1 MARIDVTGMGVIGIG
16 LERGTVLD
24 RDAGPLYAQIRDHL
38 LGQISARE
46 LAPGSPLPTE
56 EELQQLFGVSRS
68 VVRQALGELADRGL
82 IIKQRGRGS
91 VVVPAV
97 EHHRRANQAG
107 GLRQQLASAGQ
118 DLQTRVLLLER
129 RDPPG
134 RVVEQLG
141 TNPAWYLERLRSV
154 QNETL
159 IYMQTWVPADLF
171 PDLDSVVLDNA
182 SLHDAMRSSGVH
194 PEGGPRHVEAVSADA
209 TVAAHLHCR
218 EAEPILLMRGVTR
231 DRTGRGVE
239 SFSAWHRPGTV
250 FDIDAHVDAAQP
262 MLERLER
269 AGALLTE
276 AEQLLRGTS

>member
-1 MARIDVTGMGVIGIG
+1 MARLGATDIGDRR
-16 LERGTVLD
+16 EGTVLD

-38 LGQISARE
+38 LGQINARE

-91 VVVPAV
+91 VVVPAI

-129 RDPPG
+129 RDPP
-134 RVVEQLG
+134 RHVVEQLDTG
-141 TNPAWYLERLRSV
+141 AVWYLERLRSV
-154 QNETL
+154 QDEAL

-171 PDLDSVVLDNA
+171 PDLDRAALDNG
-182 SLHDAMRSSGVH
+182 SLHDAMRSTGIH
-194 PEGGPRHVEAVSADA
+194 PEGGQRHVEAVPADPML
-209 TVAAHLHCR
+209 AAHLHCR
-218 EAEPILLMRGVTR
+218 ESDPIMLMRGVTR
-231 DRTGRGVE
+231 DRTGRGLE

-250 FDIDAHVDAAQP
+250 FDIDAHVNDAQP

-269 AGALLTE
+269 AGALLAE
-276 AEQLLRGTS
+276 AEQLLKGTS